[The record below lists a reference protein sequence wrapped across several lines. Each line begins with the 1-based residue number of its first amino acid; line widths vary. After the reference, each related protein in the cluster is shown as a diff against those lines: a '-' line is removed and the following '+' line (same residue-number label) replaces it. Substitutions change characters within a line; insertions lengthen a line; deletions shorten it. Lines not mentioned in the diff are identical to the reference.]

1 MDALFETLKNLGPAR
16 LGMMLLTLVGLVV
29 FFVFIAVRSAAP
41 NMTLLYGDLSSSDT
55 TAIAAQLDMSNIP
68 YQMSADG
75 GQIMVPQSE
84 VGSARMLLAR
94 EGLPGNG
101 SMGYEIFDRQQG
113 FGTTSFVQNI
123 NQLRALEGEIAR
135 TITTLEPI
143 RTARVHLVLPER
155 ALFSRESQPATASVF
170 VSLRNT
176 ANVGAEQIASIRHLV
191 ASAVPQLKP
200 DRVALID
207 SDGNLLARGDEAGEN
222 SFGGEGPDDARRQ
235 YEQRLA
241 RSIEEMVA
249 RVVGHG
255 KVRATVSADL
265 NFNTVSRNSEIYDP
279 EGQVVRSTQ
288 LITEEEVDNTG
299 AAGEAVTVQNNLP
312 GLPGGAEGGEQPAG
326 ISSNREEEVTNYEI
340 TRTIENFVQERGEV
354 NRLSVA
360 VLVDGRYVPATAEAP
375 ADGAEEAEEAEEDA
389 EAAVEEE
396 YVPRSEAELDKIRSL
411 VQSAIG
417 FDSSRGDTLEVIN
430 MQFAKEQTISDF
442 AGDETILGLPREDIM
457 RIAETLILSLVAVLA
472 ILLVLRP
479 LVSHI
484 AAAASSSASANTGGG
499 EGDTRMLAA
508 AGAGQPQLAAPG
520 GGGQVAN
527 PADAEMSELETT
539 LDMSNVE
546 GQVKQSS
553 LKKINDL
560 VDKHP
565 NETVSVIR
573 NWMTQES

>member
-16 LGMMLLTLVGLVV
+16 LGMMLLTLVGLIV

-41 NMTLLYGDLSSSDT
+41 NMTLLYGDLSTSDT
-55 TAIAAQLDMSNIP
+55 TAIAAQLDISSIP

-75 GQIMVPQSE
+75 AQIMVPQSE
-84 VGSARMLLAR
+84 VGAARMLLAQ

-170 VSLRNT
+170 VSLRNS
-176 ANVGAEQIASIRHLV
+176 ANVGSEQIASILHLV

-200 DRVALID
+200 DRVAIID

-222 SFGGEGPDDARRQ
+222 SFSGQGPDDARLK

-288 LITEEEVDNTG
+288 VITQDEVDNTG
-299 AAGEAVTVQNNLP
+299 AANEAVTVQNNLP
-312 GLPGGAEGGEQPAG
+312 GLPGNAAGGEQTPG

-360 VLVDGRYVPATAEAP
+360 VLVDGQYITPEAEVPVE
-375 ADGAEEAEEAEEDA
+375 GAEETEEDTETAAEEQ
-389 EAAVEEE
+389 
-396 YVPRSEAELDKIRSL
+396 YVPRSEAELEKIRSL

-417 FDSSRGDTLEVIN
+417 YDASRGDTLEVIN
-430 MQFAKEQTISDF
+430 MQFAKERTISDF
-442 AGDETILGLPREDIM
+442 GADETILGLPREDIM

-499 EGDTRMLAA
+499 EGDARMLASSGGA
-508 AGAGQPQLAAPG
+508 AQPQLAAPG
-520 GGGQVAN
+520 GGQMS
-527 PADAEMSELETT
+527 PAPAGAEMSELETT